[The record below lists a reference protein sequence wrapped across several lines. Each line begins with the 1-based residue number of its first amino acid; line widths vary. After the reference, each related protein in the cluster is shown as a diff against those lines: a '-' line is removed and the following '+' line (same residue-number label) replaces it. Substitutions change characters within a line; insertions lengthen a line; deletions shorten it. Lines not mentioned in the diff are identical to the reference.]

1 MKKIEIINRALTKLG
16 ANNIKSLDEKTIE
29 AETALIT
36 YDESLSSLLSELDWH
51 FALKEDDLTPSKRV
65 AKWRKG
71 NYFDLPSDVL
81 NIVEVSVPPSTYWR
95 QEGDHIFTE
104 ANSFGIV
111 YVSKCTNESLFPA
124 YFIDALVYKLAS
136 DMCYKIT
143 NSSEKT
149 AQFLD
154 LYKGEFLPIA
164 RTKNARAKSSPVVND
179 GYWTDSMFGGVFG

>member
-71 NYFDLPSDVL
+71 NYFVQSIDFWKKMIKMRSVALATFGKSCFCACTHDKKGGPSASL
-81 NIVEVSVPPSTYWR
+81 HGYFSVIPWSAFRWHRSNRYGTW
-95 QEGDHIFTE
+95 Q
-104 ANSFGIV
+104 
-111 YVSKCTNESLFPA
+111 
-124 YFIDALVYKLAS
+124 
-136 DMCYKIT
+136 
-143 NSSEKT
+143 
-149 AQFLD
+149 
-154 LYKGEFLPIA
+154 
-164 RTKNARAKSSPVVND
+164 RTSRCRR
-179 GYWTDSMFGGVFG
+179 